1 MSMPTNGAKAP
12 PRLGDLL
19 IRYNLITQDQINL
32 ALQEQKTTKKRLGA
46 ILIDKG
52 IVTEDAINYV
62 LSEQL
67 NLPYIQLTADMV
79 DPAVVPLIPQDILEK
94 YQAVPLLQVDN
105 ELTIAMIDPTDQEA
119 ISEFVNITGCKILP
133 AIGLSSEIKRVIEE
147 VFGRRK
153 MRHRL
158 GITESFDFEN
168 LEVYQSALDLT
179 DQIIKLTHTF
189 PTELQQSLG
198 QTLRDT
204 TISLLT
210 SISQSERE
218 SAKNSLKKCI
228 PLLML
233 SAKNSLIE
241 EKLHS
246 ELRKKCLQIGGQLE
260 HMLELSSPIKT
271 RDYNHI
277 TLA

>member
-1 MSMPTNGAKAP
+1 MLTPTDGAKAP

-32 ALQEQKTTKKRLGA
+32 AIQEQKTTKKRLGA
-46 ILIDKG
+46 ILIDQG

-79 DPAVVPLIPQDILEK
+79 DPAVVPLIPQEILEK
-94 YQAVPLLQVDN
+94 YQAVPLLQVEN

-119 ISEFVNITGCKILP
+119 INEFGNITGCKIIP
-133 AIGLSSEIKRVIEE
+133 AIGLRSAIKRVIEE

-153 MRHRL
+153 IRHPL
-158 GITESFDFEN
+158 GITESFDFEK
-168 LEVYQSALDLT
+168 LEIYESALDLT
-179 DQIIKLTHTF
+179 DQIIKLTNTF
-189 PTELQQSLG
+189 PGELQQSLG

-210 SISQSERE
+210 NIAQSEIE
-218 SAKNSLKKCI
+218 PAKNSLKKCI

-233 SAKNSLIE
+233 SSKNNLIE
-241 EKLHS
+241 EQVHT
-246 ELRKKCLQIGGQLE
+246 ELRKKCLQISTQLE
-260 HMLELSSPIKT
+260 HMSK
-271 RDYNHI
+271 
-277 TLA
+277 